1 MSYNDEYRRTRM
13 FEKAESAFE
22 VGKVVVI
29 LFWMPIFVLTFLAFV
44 LDWLSQ
50 LNGITV
56 DQ

>member
-44 LDWLSQ
+44 LDWLS
-50 LNGITV
+50 
-56 DQ
+56 